1 MTLFIAALLCRAKR
15 VLAFGFF
22 CCLFQPLNLSAS
34 PILHTRMYLDGIDDA
49 SDLASLAMAID
60 QLPAAS
66 VDLSTSIEDAQV
78 PDVDVLPGAAPNPA
92 PLPRRAES
100 RGGQAADEVHH
111 EKALSPNALRN
122 VLRSIVT
129 VRRRDSAV
137 AAPPVADQR
146 EIKPASRSDYGETAR
161 FDLLDLIL
169 DSDLTGAA
177 ARALIDVKSNDGE
190 LKKFAVLGLGD
201 CVLEMNTSTQSAIIY
216 ELSSGWSAT
225 LVSGQNGTG
234 LLGYSAGLAREGR
247 YSAGVREHI
256 NLVRLAWEWIIGAL
270 TSPFGV
276 LAVMMVVILTFV
288 WLVAKSIAL
297 LQRRASASRT
307 R

>member
-1 MTLFIAALLCRAKR
+1 
-15 VLAFGFF
+15 
-22 CCLFQPLNLSAS
+22 
-34 PILHTRMYLDGIDDA
+34 MYLDGIDDT
-49 SDLASLAMAID
+49 SDLASLVMAID

-66 VDLSTSIEDAQV
+66 VEPSTSIEDAQV
-78 PDVDVLPGAAPNPA
+78 PDVDVLSSAVADPE

-100 RGGQAADEVHH
+100 RGGQAAGEVHH

-129 VRRRDSAV
+129 VRRRDGAV
-137 AAPPVADQR
+137 AALPAVGQR
-146 EIKPASRSDYGETAR
+146 EIKPVSRSDYGETAR

-190 LKKFAVLGLGD
+190 LKTFSVLGLGD
-201 CVLEMNTSTQSAIIY
+201 FVLEMKSSTQSAIIY

-225 LVSGQNGTG
+225 LVSGQNGNG

-247 YSAGVREHI
+247 YSPGVREHVD
-256 NLVRLAWEWIIGAL
+256 LVRLAWEWVVGVL
-270 TSPFGV
+270 TSPFGI

-297 LQRRASASRT
+297 LQRRTSASRT